1 MKTWLVLAGLCC
13 SGVAMAADKVDRGH
27 GFFFNRP
34 GATGA
39 AMLADLESCRQIAS
53 GAQSQINGVNVLFG
67 GLGAV
72 IGGAFAGKRLQRINV
87 ENCMLVR
94 GWRLFAMT
102 DAEGDAFNRQPIAA
116 QRTALDG
123 LAGSETPAIGTL
135 LRHWHNDYAE
145 PAFFEKKAK

>member
-1 MKTWLVLAGLCC
+1 MKAGLALAGVLWA
-13 SGVAMAADKVDRGH
+13 SAATAADRIDRGH

-34 GATGA
+34 GASGE
-39 AMLADLESCRQIAS
+39 AMLSDLESCRQIAS

-72 IGGAFAGKRLQRINV
+72 IGGAFAGKRLQRVNV

-116 QRTALDG
+116 QRAALDG
-123 LAGSETPAIGTL
+123 LAGSETPATGTL
-135 LRHWHNDYAE
+135 LRQWHNDYAE
-145 PAFFEKKAK
+145 PVFFEKAK